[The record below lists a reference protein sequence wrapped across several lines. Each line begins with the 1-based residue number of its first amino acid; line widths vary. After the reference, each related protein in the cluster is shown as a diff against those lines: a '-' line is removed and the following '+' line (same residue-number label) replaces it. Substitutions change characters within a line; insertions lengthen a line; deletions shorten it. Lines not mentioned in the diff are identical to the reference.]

1 MKRWCIFGVLNA
13 LVGVVVGAHLTI
25 TATGSGYWAFMVAAP
40 IAAFITASIMW
51 RSFLSDKEPIDTP
64 YLFVIGLISG
74 SASHYVTFVI
84 LGVAINV
91 LYLIGAY
98 EGDSLGNPPPNLL
111 MVIAGSFATTLYSL
125 LMYGWVTVPASIL
138 SGFIVKWL
146 RPKPALFDNASE
158 SPLKSS

>member
-1 MKRWCIFGVLNA
+1 MKRWYKFGLFNA
-13 LVGVVVGAHLTI
+13 LVGVIVGLHLTV
-25 TATGSGYWAFMVAAP
+25 TATGNGYWAFIVAAP
-40 IAAFITASIMW
+40 IAAFLTAGICW
-51 RSFLSDKEPIDTP
+51 RCFQSDSEPIETP

-74 SASHYVTFVI
+74 TASHYVTFVL
-84 LGVAINV
+84 LGLGINI

-138 SGFIVKWL
+138 SGFLVKWFS
-146 RPKPALFDNASE
+146 PKPALVDNASA